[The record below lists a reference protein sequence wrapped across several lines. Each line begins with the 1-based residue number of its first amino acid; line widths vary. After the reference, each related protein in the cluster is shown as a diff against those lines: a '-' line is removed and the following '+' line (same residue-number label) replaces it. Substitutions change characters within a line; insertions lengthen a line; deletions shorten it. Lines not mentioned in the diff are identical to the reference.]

1 MDYSR
6 RLAGLRAG
14 MAARGVDLVVYGHCP
29 NFQYLTGSTADW
41 REAPDHRPTGDLALV
56 PLEGDPILLASGEF
70 PTLNDPA
77 WRVGRYDPAE
87 GHAGH
92 FRAFAGTLSAK
103 VRTVGLGAYLPP
115 QAVTAVLSAFA
126 GAEPVEA
133 SGLMDAVRAI
143 KEPEEIARLRA
154 AARLTDEAMAAV
166 ARGIREGVSQLD
178 LMLEIEHQGRLRG
191 AQRVSFNPWAC
202 FVRSGSA
209 TGGFLTDYPVDAGLS
224 GDVAITFDVGFV
236 LDGYCSDWGRSLYW
250 GKPPAHVA
258 AAHAALRRAV
268 VDTVAVMAD
277 GAMRADEV
285 YSAIE
290 RRLDADGFGDRMR
303 ARLGAGKVMGHQ
315 IGTEVHENPWL
326 RPGSGELLREGMV
339 LCVEPKLWLP
349 GEYYLRLE
357 EMVLVGK
364 DGGEFLTSF
373 DRELF
378 VL

>member
-1 MDYSR
+1 MDLGR
-6 RLAGLRAG
+6 RLVGLRAG
-14 MAARGVDLVVYGHCP
+14 MAARGVDLAIYGHCP

-41 REAPDHRPTGDLALV
+41 REAPDHRPAGDLVLV
-56 PLEGDPILLASGEF
+56 PLEGDPLLLESGEF
-70 PTLNDPA
+70 PTPDGPA
-77 WRVGRYDPAE
+77 WRVERYDPAE
-87 GHAGH
+87 GYAGH
-92 FRAFAGTLSAK
+92 FRAFAGTLSAE
-103 VRTVGLGAYLPP
+103 VRKVGLGAYLPP
-115 QAVTAVLSAFA
+115 QAVTAALSVFEGA
-126 GAEPVEA
+126 GPVEA
-133 SGLMDAVRAI
+133 AGLMDAVRAI

-166 ARGIREGVSQLD
+166 ARGIREGVSQRD
-178 LMLEIEHQGRLRG
+178 LMLEIEHQGHLRG
-191 AQRVSFNPWAC
+191 ASRVSFNPWAC

-209 TGGFLTDYPVDAGLS
+209 AGGFLTDYPVETGLS
-224 GDVAITFDVGFV
+224 GNVAITFDVGFV

-250 GKPPAHVA
+250 GKPPAHA
-258 AAHAALRRAV
+258 AAAYAALRRAV
-268 VDTVAVMAD
+268 VDTVAGMAD

-285 YSAIE
+285 YPAIE
-290 RRLDADGFGDRMR
+290 RHLDTDGFGDRMR
-303 ARLGAGKVMGHQ
+303 ARLAMGQVMGHQ